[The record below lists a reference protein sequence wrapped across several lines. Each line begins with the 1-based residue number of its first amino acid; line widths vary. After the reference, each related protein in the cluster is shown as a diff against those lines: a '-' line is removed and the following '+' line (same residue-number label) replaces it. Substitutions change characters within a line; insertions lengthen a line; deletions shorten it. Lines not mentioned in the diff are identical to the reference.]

1 MRSLRRYVGRSATA
15 GVATV
20 LGLALTSGV
29 ALAFWSTSGSGS
41 GTATARSSLNLTGT
55 LSSVTGLYPGGS
67 LAVTVTVANPNPF
80 PVKVTAVTGGT
91 VTTGASGCT
100 TTGVAYTN
108 QTTSNGLGASGF
120 TVPANS
126 AGTALPATTVTM
138 DNTSL
143 SACQGATFTV
153 PVTLA
158 ATS

>member
-15 GVATV
+15 GVATA
-20 LGLALTSGV
+20 LGLVLTSGV
-29 ALAFWSTSGSGS
+29 ALAFWSTGGSGS

-55 LSSVTGLYPGGS
+55 LSTVSGLYPGAS
-67 LAVTVTVANPNPF
+67 LSVTVTVANPNPF

-91 VTTGASGCT
+91 VTTTASGCT
-100 TTGVAYTN
+100 TTGVTFTS

-126 AGTALPATTVTM
+126 TGTALPSSTVAM

-143 SACQGATFTV
+143 NACQGATFTV
-153 PVTLA
+153 PVTLT